1 VAAAVKLEYTVE
13 KYLAMERASETKH
26 EYVNGQIVAMAGATR
41 KHNVIGTNIS
51 ISLGTQLRRR
61 PCELYSNDMRV
72 QVRED
77 GIYSYPDAVIVCGE
91 PRFADKQFD
100 TLLNPTVIIEV
111 VSTSTEGYDRG
122 EKFQQYRALDSL
134 QQYVL
139 VSQSRRLIDCLTR
152 QDNDQWLLT
161 SASHADAVLQLASI
175 DCMLALADVYEKV
188 MFGAE

>member
-1 VAAAVKLEYTVE
+1 MAAAVKLEYTVE